1 MATRYL
7 DLSLTKR
14 RQSPLQLL
22 KVVQKCLEKHKY
34 LHRFESRWP
43 ILDMLNQF
51 LKNKA
56 TQHKHDIKDSDSED
70 GGNGGE
76 VRHDSSESDRVQQSS
91 SEEEQSSEESN
102 NERGKCIVARETPV
116 IQAGNTPSASV
127 AMRWALPG
135 KGSRR

>member
-22 KVVQKCLEKHKY
+22 KVVQKCLEKHEY
-34 LHRFESRWP
+34 LHRFESGWP

-91 SEEEQSSEESN
+91 SEEEQGSEESD
-102 NERGKCIVARETPV
+102 NERGKCIVARETPGRKH
-116 IQAGNTPSASV
+116 AFSKRSNEDPEGDDE
-127 AMRWALPG
+127 
-135 KGSRR
+135 RRQ